1 MAQGAGEVSVQVVR
15 SGRGQ
20 VRVVGRV
27 SLPRQ
32 GVVLAAH
39 VGGRHPLLLLPPIA
53 KPDPDHLLLE
63 AKLLGQ
69 HGYFLIIRSEYFVM
83 AYNYYVFG
91 RKRRG
96 FQAYFSS
103 GILSKIFT
111 PACAEGFGLLRK
123 CCSNVCLM
131 DTSMLVRFFRFRPWA
146 AILSML
152 AQVPVVLSASCS
164 HFCNKGFSLHMF
176 LKLSCRASNL
186 QIVVWEKTFP
196 YKVPS
201 ASPTSAWVKP
211 SLIRLCLNCFAKAS
225 RSSVKPKIG
234 NCN

>member
-1 MAQGAGEVSVQVVR
+1 MSW
-15 SGRGQ
+15 
-20 VRVVGRV
+20 
-27 SLPRQ
+27 
-32 GVVLAAH
+32 H
-39 VGGRHPLLLLPPIA
+39 I
-53 KPDPDHLLLE
+53 
-63 AKLLGQ
+63 
-69 HGYFLIIRSEYFVM
+69 FIILCFC
-83 AYNYYVFG
+83 

-96 FQAYFSS
+96 SFQAYFSS
-103 GILSKIFT
+103 VFYSKIFT

-164 HFCNKGFSLHMF
+164 HFCNKGFSLHIF

-211 SLIRLCLNCFAKAS
+211 SLILLCLNCFAKAS